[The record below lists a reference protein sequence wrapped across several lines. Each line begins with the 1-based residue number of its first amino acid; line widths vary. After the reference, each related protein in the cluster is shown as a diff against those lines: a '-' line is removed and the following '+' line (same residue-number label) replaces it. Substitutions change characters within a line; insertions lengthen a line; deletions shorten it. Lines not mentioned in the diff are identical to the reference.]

1 MALTVALTLALTL
14 ALAGDS
20 SGHVTFVDGRHGTLV
35 QSFGSHQAD
44 VLALAVSAD
53 QSNVFASGVDH
64 KVAPHRTAP

>member
-1 MALTVALTLALTL
+1 
-14 ALAGDS
+14 
-20 SGHVTFVDGRHGTLV
+20 VTFVDGRHGTLV